1 MSEPLWLKAN
11 GTLQLLNYIV
21 DRLDAADAQGKS
33 LVRTIKLDG
42 RSFPALYKASLE
54 EEKEHLWGFL
64 QQMVSWRWFEV
75 KLDHLQ
81 PGQAPYECNPRL
93 SILNEAEVR
102 RITGR
107 PIRIRSS
114 AELWREAVFAHLN
127 ADESIKET
135 VSRLKIEIP
144 GRSAEEIVR
153 QLALL
158 PSIANEPLLLR
169 EVSARLFWGQSK
181 VLDGRQQLV
190 AAVLQ
195 QDECPFPEMPVQLQ
209 VHLPQED
216 FSGVL
221 FIENQATFEQ
231 ATRDSSGRY
240 HGLALVFASGF
251 KGSAKR
257 LRSPSGASVYFAA
270 HGTLKEKQ
278 TAKFIGWLRAEV
290 KLRSWFWGDL
300 DYAGLRILA
309 ALRDVFDSL
318 AAWQPGYEPMLERL
332 RNNEGHAPDEAGKAR
347 QGVIDATGCHYA
359 DTQLLPSLKASGTFV
374 DQEVV

>member
-1 MSEPLWLKAN
+1 MREPLWLKAS
-11 GTLQLLNYIV
+11 GTLQLLNYLV
-21 DRLDAADAQGKS
+21 DKLDAADAQGKS
-33 LVRTIKLDG
+33 LVRAIKLDG
-42 RSFPALYKASLE
+42 RSFPALYNSSLE
-54 EEKEHLWGFL
+54 EEKEQLWGFL
-64 QQMVSWRWFEV
+64 QQMVSWGWFVV
-75 KLDHLQ
+75 KLDRLQ
-81 PGQAPYECNPRL
+81 LGQTPYECNPRL
-93 SILNEAEVR
+93 FILKEAEVR

-107 PIRIRSS
+107 PIRIQSS

-158 PSIANEPLLLR
+158 PSIASEPLLLR

-231 ATRDSSGRY
+231 AIRDSSGRY
-240 HGLALVFASGF
+240 HGLVLVFASGF

-257 LRSPSGASVYFAA
+257 LRSPSGASVYFSA
-270 HGTLKEKQ
+270 HGALKEKQ

-290 KLRSWFWGDL
+290 KLRCWFWGDL
-300 DYAGLRILA
+300 DYAGMRILA
-309 ALRDVFDSL
+309 ALRDVFDGL

-332 RNNEGHAPDEAGKAR
+332 RKNEGHAPDEAGKAG
-347 QGVIDATGCHYA
+347 QGVLEATGCHYA
-359 DTQLLPSLKASGTFV
+359 DTQLLPSLKVSGTFV

>member
-21 DRLDAADAQGKS
+21 DKLDAADAQGKS
-33 LVRTIKLDG
+33 LVRAIKLDEK
-42 RSFPALYKASLE
+42 SFPALYKSSQE
-54 EEKEHLWGFL
+54 EGREQLWGFL
-64 QQMVSWRWFEV
+64 QQMVLWEWFDL
-75 KLDHLQ
+75 KLDRPRL
-81 PGQAPYECNPRL
+81 GQAPYECNPRL

-102 RITGR
+102 RVTGR

-114 AELWREAVFAHLN
+114 AELWREAVSAHLN
-127 ADESIKET
+127 ADDAIKET

-158 PSIANEPLLLR
+158 PSIASESLLLR

-190 AAVLQ
+190 ATVLQ

-209 VHLPQED
+209 VYLPQD
-216 FSGVL
+216 SFSGVL
-221 FIENQATFEQ
+221 FVENQATFEQ
-231 ATRDSSGRY
+231 ATRDSTRRY

-270 HGTLKEKQ
+270 HGALEEKQ
-278 TAKFIGWLRAEV
+278 TVKFIGWLRDGV

-300 DYAGLRILA
+300 DYAGMRILA
-309 ALRDVFDSL
+309 ALRDVFDGL

-332 RNNEGHAPDEAGKAR
+332 RNNEGHAPDEAGKAK
-347 QGVIDATGCHYA
+347 QGVIDSTGCHYA
-359 DTQLLPSLKASGTFV
+359 DTQLLPALKTSGTFV